1 MNIFYIIT
9 NPGGYIGFGIS
20 QNIKSRIQKY
30 TSHTGTICS
39 FHLYKGNWNH
49 IKALE
54 SYIKTQLKDKLWK
67 VETMQ
72 KEMEWLDRDL
82 NISLDEFTETVEDI
96 VNRFHY
102 DVKLFENNITIL
114 TENDF

>member
-1 MNIFYIIT
+1 
-9 NPGGYIGFGIS
+9 
-20 QNIKSRIQKY
+20 
-30 TSHTGTICS
+30 
-39 FHLYKGNWNH
+39 
-49 IKALE
+49 
-54 SYIKTQLKDKLWK
+54 
-67 VETMQ
+67 
-72 KEMEWLDRDL
+72 MEWLDRDL